1 MELRSPDLAC
11 NPYLAF
17 TLLIKAGLEGI
28 REHKKLPAPLNLDL
42 FTASEEELQTLQKL
56 PRSLKEALDAAAKS
70 TFLQQVMPE
79 KIRSFYLKAKKEQW
93 KQFKEA
99 EDKQELEHRLYF
111 IQV

>member
-1 MELRSPDLAC
+1 M
-11 NPYLAF
+11 
-17 TLLIKAGLEGI
+17 
-28 REHKKLPAPLNLDL
+28 
-42 FTASEEELQTLQKL
+42 QKL